1 MKIDKKTRDKLWWMC
16 HEKFGS
22 FSRGRHDVIETW
34 LEYLKTHGI
43 QVRKSRESFYKCES
57 EEVILLSGFYPRRSY
72 KIGIPY
78 ELAEKILVLGM
89 P

>member
-22 FSRGRHDVIETW
+22 FSRVRGDVIETW

-43 QVRKSRESFYKCES
+43 QVRKSRESFYKS
-57 EEVILLSGFYPRRSY
+57 EDLISFSGFYPRRSY